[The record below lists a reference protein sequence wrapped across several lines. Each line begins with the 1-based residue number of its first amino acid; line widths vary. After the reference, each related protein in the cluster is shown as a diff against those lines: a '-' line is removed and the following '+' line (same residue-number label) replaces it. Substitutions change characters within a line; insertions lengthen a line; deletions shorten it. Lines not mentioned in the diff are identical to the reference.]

1 MKNNNA
7 VLAVKFDQAKATP
20 DGINLVRITEAGWR
34 VSVKLVD
41 WETAL
46 HWLDSDVFDCET
58 VSGLRFAAALMD
70 GEAHDYFRPDN
81 EQRAIFWRWLVAV
94 VFINEQREK
103 NGIARIPNDKG
114 GTDIAT
120 IYSGEKG
127 ALAVYPSGV
136 RLALATHVE
145 CLSMERFGR
154 DEGLKL
160 ALKMYTT
167 MLTIRGGDFCLSAT
181 GQEGLRILHDG
192 FIEMLESEGIP
203 YAPVMH

>member
-1 MKNNNA
+1 MKNNNS
-7 VLAVKFDQAKATP
+7 VSAVKFDQAKATP
-20 DGINLVRITEAGWR
+20 EGINLVRITEAGWC

-46 HWLDSDVFDCET
+46 RWLESGVFDCET
-58 VSGLRFAAALMD
+58 VSGLRFAAALME
-70 GEAHDYFRPDN
+70 GEARDYFRPDN

-127 ALAVYPSGV
+127 ALSVYPSGV

-145 CLSMERFGR
+145 GFSMERFGR
-154 DEGLKL
+154 VEGLKL
-160 ALKMYTT
+160 ALKMYMT
-167 MLTIRGGDFCLSAT
+167 MLTIRDGDFCLSAT
-181 GQEGLRILHDG
+181 GQDGMNILHDDY
-192 FIEMLESEGIP
+192 IEMLEAEGIP
-203 YAPVMH
+203 DAPVMH